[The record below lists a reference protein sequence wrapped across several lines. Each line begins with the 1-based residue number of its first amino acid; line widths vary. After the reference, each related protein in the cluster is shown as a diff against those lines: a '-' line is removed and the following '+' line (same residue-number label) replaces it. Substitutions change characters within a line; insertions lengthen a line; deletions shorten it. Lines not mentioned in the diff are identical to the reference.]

1 MNKQFTADEIR
12 ATKEVHFYNGDTL
25 YIVDSDDEAYG
36 FYRFGSGWYHK
47 SNFWDYFES
56 ETMMSYFTP
65 ITKDEAADLYLSWCE
80 LQHTANQRL
89 DDAICFATDHHAGQT
104 RKGTNIPYILHPLEV
119 LQILYSMRA
128 DTELLIA
135 GVLHDTVEDTDAT
148 LDEIRERF
156 GSDVADLVASNSEDK
171 SKTWEERKQHTI
183 DTLPSAPHRVKQ
195 LILADKLANL
205 RSIAYDFRNL
215 GDKLWERFNAPAE
228 KQAWYYGGID
238 DALSTLQYHGDCA
251 DLYWEFN
258 RLYKDVFVK
267 YYLDKDAEVLHQV
280 CLSGEHYCL
289 RKSLPEFWDSYEEYL
304 AYTISNRIAEGIK
317 EPDGE
322 RQFHNTA
329 FSTEGLISLSRKDAE
344 HLEDEWCKQF
354 TICG

>member
-12 ATKEVHFYNGDTL
+12 TAKEVHLYNGDIL
-25 YIVDSDDEAYG
+25 YIVDANDEAYG

-56 ETMMSYFTP
+56 ETMMSYFTS
-65 ITKDEAADLYLSWCE
+65 ITKDEAAELYLSWCE

-183 DTLPSAPHRVKQ
+183 YTLPSAPHRVKQ

-215 GDKLWERFNAPAE
+215 GDKLWERFNAPAK

-238 DALSTLQYHGDCA
+238 DALSTLQYHEECA

-267 YYLDKDAEVLHQV
+267 YYLDEKEKTLHQI

-289 RKSLPEFWDSYEEYL
+289 RKSLPEFWISYEEY
-304 AYTISNRIAEGIK
+304 IAEEVSAQIASFK
-317 EPDGE
+317 KTTYEI
-322 RQFHNTA
+322 RRYY
-329 FSTEGLISLSRKDAE
+329 STRLSAGDMTQLSRKQAE
-344 HLEDEWCKQF
+344 HIEDEWCRQF
-354 TICG
+354 TIGG